1 MKTSV
6 KLLSIALLLAFLAG
20 GLFLIDPA
28 RALPAAFSSETAVW
42 QPPEPVPLKSFA
54 PSLREGNEPS
64 PAPLTDTAAAEP
76 LCILRREVTADTSYG
91 GTVTLPAGTSCYLEQ
106 AWADGNYHLLRNELG
121 TFYVSCFDVD
131 ASACGVVYEFY
142 EDQDMR
148 VPTCFSGEELE
159 RCLSGGLS
167 GLGEAFAAAE
177 ANYGVNALFLIA
189 ICQHESGNGE
199 SGLATSQNNLI
210 GLRSGGG
217 WASFGSYAECV
228 DYLVD
233 CLANYYLSPGCPFYH
248 GSTISGVSVTYCNGN
263 PDWISHIY
271 NYMRQDLA
279 AIRW

>member
-1 MKTSV
+1 MKASV
-6 KLLSIALLLAFLAG
+6 KFLSVVLLLALCAG

-28 RALPAAFSSETAVW
+28 EALPAPFSSEIAVY
-42 QPPEPVPLKSFA
+42 QPPEPAPLKSFA
-54 PSLREGNEPS
+54 PSLREENEPE
-64 PAPLTDTAAAEP
+64 PRPLTRTAEQEP
-76 LCILRREVTADTSYG
+76 LCTLRSDVTVDTSYG

-148 VPTCFSGEELE
+148 VPTCFSGDELE

-177 ANYGVNALFLIA
+177 ESYGVNALFMIA

-210 GLRSGGG
+210 GLRDGSG
-217 WASFGSYAECV
+217 WASFGSMSECV
-228 DYLVD
+228 DYLGD
-233 CLANYYLSPGCPFYH
+233 YLANYYLSPGCPFYH

>member
-1 MKTSV
+1 MKASV
-6 KLLSIALLLAFLAG
+6 RFLYIVLLLAVAAG
-20 GLFLIDPA
+20 GLFAVGPTE
-28 RALPAAFSSETAVW
+28 ALPAAFSSETAVY
-42 QPPEPVPLKSFA
+42 QPPEPAPLKSFA
-54 PSLREGNEPS
+54 PSLRQEDEPS
-64 PAPLTDTAAAEP
+64 PAPLTETAAAEP
-76 LCILRREVTADTSYG
+76 LCVLRREVTVDTSYG
-91 GTVTLPAGTSCYLEQ
+91 GSVTLPEGASCYLEE

-148 VPTCFSGEELE
+148 IPTCFSGEELE

-167 GLGEAFAAAE
+167 GLGQAFADAE
-177 ANYGVNALFLIA
+177 ARYGVNALFMIA

-217 WASFGSYAECV
+217 WASFGSMTECV
-228 DYLVD
+228 DYLGD
-233 CLANYYLSPGCPFYH
+233 YLANYYLSPGCPFYH
-248 GSTISGVSVTYCNGN
+248 GSTVSGVSVTYCNGN
-263 PDWISHIY
+263 PDWIRHIY

-279 AIRW
+279 YIRY